1 MFTTQNPDPNAR
13 RRFILFRPFVAVWHW
28 LFPPTVAHRDRQ
40 SSTARV
46 LSGIVIVLFCM
57 GLVAFGFLNGKKWYD
72 TYQTWMA
79 NRLIKKAENLEKQE
93 RLLEAWIAANDAYKQ
108 DPENPNVL
116 RTLARFYTARKQRE
130 AIYLLDK
137 LERVSPLTDDDRLLR
152 IQALANNDDV
162 KAAYTQILDVLKK
175 SPPSAKMVEVADR
188 VMIHLGR
195 KEELLALLRDYVQRK
210 PEDLQIRLMRATR
223 QVQYGEAADNA
234 EGLATLWKLG
244 EDPSK
249 IGLDALR
256 FLDERQSTDVE
267 DRKRLIALLDKHP
280 LTEEEDRISALR
292 LRTFVEPA
300 RKTEIV
306 EKAIADRR
314 NAKREDLVPLARW
327 LTLDGEHERL
337 LKFLK
342 PEVVQEYPPLLGQ
355 YLNALTLSGR
365 MAELEQLVKDPRTRL
380 TTAERAFY
388 RAHLAYVMKKRWEEV
403 NDLLR
408 DALEAA
414 RSSARPEVIITIGQW
429 AEQRE
434 HPAIAEQAYQMA
446 SDAGG
451 SERLARIG
459 HEGLLRLTYKS
470 GNSKGYLEAA
480 KDTARRWPDNAAF
493 IEQSLYASLLAGS
506 EIEVSLPRA
515 QKLLDAKPDDT
526 QRKLIMALARF
537 RMLDRKAALAAV
549 NHIDLSELRS
559 LGKGAVLCGIMHE
572 AGGPA
577 AEQAAQIARQ
587 IPPDAVMLPEE
598 RKFLQLVRSDVVAP
612 SPAPST
618 AAAPAP

>member
-13 RRFILFRPFVAVWHW
+13 RTFILFRPFVAVWHW

-46 LSGIVIVLFCM
+46 LGGVVIVLFCM

-72 TYQTWMA
+72 TYQTWLA
-79 NRLIKKAENLEKQE
+79 NRLIKKAETLEKQE
-93 RLLEAWIAANDAYKQ
+93 RLLEAWIAANDAYKE

-130 AIYLLDK
+130 ALYLLDK

-162 KAAYTQILDVLKK
+162 KAAYAQIVEVLQK
-175 SPPSAKMVEVADR
+175 SPPSAKMIEVADR
-188 VMIHLGR
+188 VMLHLGR
-195 KEELLALLRDYVQRK
+195 REELLALLSDYVKRK
-210 PEDLQIRLMRATR
+210 PDDLQIRYMRATR
-223 QVQYGEAADNA
+223 QVQYGEDVESK
-234 EGLATLWKLG
+234 EGLATLWKIA
-244 EDPSK
+244 EDPGK

-256 FLDERQSTDVE
+256 FLDERQLTDTE
-267 DRKRLIALLDKHP
+267 DRRRIIALLEKHP
-280 LTEEEDRISALR
+280 MAEEEDRISALR
-292 LRTFVEPA
+292 LRTFVEPD
-300 RKTEIV
+300 RKIEIMD
-306 EKAIADRR
+306 KAIADHQT
-314 NAKREDLVPLARW
+314 AKREDLVPLARW

-342 PEVVQEYPPLLGQ
+342 PEMVQDYPPLLGQ
-355 YLNALTLSGR
+355 YLNALTLAGR

-388 RAHLAYVMKKRWEEV
+388 RAHLAFVMKKRWEEV

-414 RSSARPEVIITIGQW
+414 RSSARPEIIITIGQW
-429 AEQRE
+429 SEQRG
-434 HPAIAEQAYQMA
+434 HPAMAEQAYQMA
-446 SDAGG
+446 ADMGG
-451 SERLARIG
+451 TERIARLG
-459 HEGLLRLTYKS
+459 HEGLLRLTYMGGDS
-470 GNSKGYLEAA
+470 QGYLEAA
-480 KDTARRWPDNAAF
+480 RDTARRWPDNAAF
-493 IEQSLYASLLAGS
+493 IEQSLYASLLAGT
-506 EIEVSLPRA
+506 EIETCLPRA

-526 QRKLIMALARF
+526 QRKLIMALAQY
-537 RMLDRKAALAAV
+537 RMLDRRAALAQV
-549 NHIDLSELRS
+549 NRIDLSELRS
-559 LGKGAVLCGIMHE
+559 MGKGAVLCGIMHE

-577 AEQAAQIARQ
+577 AAQAAAIAQQ

-598 RKFLQLVRSDVVAP
+598 RKFLQLVRPDAKAP
-612 SPAPST
+612 TPST